1 MNVLSCRII
10 ASSNHLSCNGVLFD
24 ALLRCM
30 YITSLMHV
38 SYVILRLRVRASHHT
53 ETTVN
58 NQISHVHDAKSRGG
72 VVDLVV
78 AVGCENSAIMAT
90 LHRRRLEEI
99 LPMDDGSRSPGHHAD
114 SICKDTGW
122 LWPLR
127 AKLFATMGNSFITAT
142 DLNGLLSH
150 TAIKAALSRRNQIRM
165 MGSSLSSVT
174 SSNSI
179 SLSAHSLTDAWCCD
193 HEEVIAVGSG
203 SSATKIPQAR
213 RHMNSA
219 SSDTFGIQ
227 CAWKY
232 LAIIMQ
238 AEDGPKYSAMAS

>member
-1 MNVLSCRII
+1 M
-10 ASSNHLSCNGVLFD
+10 
-24 ALLRCM
+24 
-30 YITSLMHV
+30 
-38 SYVILRLRVRASHHT
+38 
-53 ETTVN
+53 
-58 NQISHVHDAKSRGG
+58 
-72 VVDLVV
+72 
-78 AVGCENSAIMAT
+78 
-90 LHRRRLEEI
+90 
-99 LPMDDGSRSPGHHAD
+99 DGSRSPSPGHHAD
-114 SICKDTGW
+114 CAVYDKNSICKDTGW

-213 RHMNSA
+213 RHMNSGLQ
-219 SSDTFGIQ
+219 GIKFLVSYVGVVWSVWILIKKTNYRIRQ
-227 CAWKY
+227 
-232 LAIIMQ
+232 
-238 AEDGPKYSAMAS
+238 